1 MKMSQTKQIEMNK
14 LKAEFRSKAAASGK
28 QLTEVEIRQFDDQS
42 AKLEKEFADAL
53 TYEAGQQAILEA
65 EHVISDSQTTA
76 EHREFVRMFDRAQ
89 PDDFLRDVAIGS
101 NSGGAAAE
109 LRKHLLNTDDPT
121 AVPLAALLPT
131 NAFALGDAEERAD
144 VSTSLGSTYGA
155 GTVEQMA
162 ARVFQSSAAAFLGIQ
177 TPTVPVGTRSYNMV
191 LTGATA
197 DVRLPGAALDA
208 VVGTVRNTDI
218 SPARVTARMQ
228 IARED
233 IALIPGYETGWQNDL
248 RGALT
253 LERDRMILQGQAAVN
268 NVSPLVAGILR
279 DANITD
285 PANPG
290 NEATYVDYLNAYDD
304 VDAYSDDGSNIRVI
318 TNADVFKHARGLS
331 VGPAASAFA
340 LLRDRAE
347 MGPGRFR
354 QSEAMPDTAATI
366 GKAISARSG
375 HRGAVSP
382 VWMRLEIIRDEY
394 SNASEGLI
402 NLTAYLLTNVGIA
415 DPKVY
420 RHLEYKTA

>member
-1 MKMSQTKQIEMNK
+1 MPKKG
-14 LKAEFRSKAAASGK
+14 R
-28 QLTEVEIRQFDDQS
+28 
-42 AKLEKEFADAL
+42 
-53 TYEAGQQAILEA
+53 
-65 EHVISDSQTTA
+65 
-76 EHREFVRMFDRAQ
+76 
-89 PDDFLRDVAIGS
+89 
-101 NSGGAAAE
+101 
-109 LRKHLLNTDDPT
+109 
-121 AVPLAALLPT
+121 
-131 NAFALGDAEERAD
+131 D

-253 LERDRMILQGQAAVN
+253 VERDRMILQGQAAVN

-279 DANITD
+279 DANIAD

-290 NEATYVDYLNAYDD
+290 NEATYVTISTPTMMLTPT
-304 VDAYSDDGSNIRVI
+304 R
-318 TNADVFKHARGLS
+318 
-331 VGPAASAFA
+331 
-340 LLRDRAE
+340 
-347 MGPGRFR
+347 M
-354 QSEAMPDTAATI
+354 TAAT
-366 GKAISARSG
+366 SG
-375 HRGAVSP
+375 
-382 VWMRLEIIRDEY
+382 
-394 SNASEGLI
+394 
-402 NLTAYLLTNVGIA
+402 
-415 DPKVY
+415 
-420 RHLEYKTA
+420 